1 MKIKIVGPFISNYSL
16 AHVNRNLA
24 RALSKSS
31 SENEIKIYQSTE
43 KLDKVPSQDDLKKFD
58 FINALWSREDFHA
71 DVAIYNDYPKSGHN
85 PHGLKDLDAD
95 LKLVFIAWEET
106 VYPKFWVDEI
116 NQYAHGVLAA
126 SEFNKEIFIR
136 NGINV
141 PIEVVGEG
149 IAIDMQKEPTKKYEL
164 KTQKKYKFLHI
175 STGRK
180 RKGIDVLI
188 KAYFEAFTKNDDVCL
203 VIKSF
208 PSADNL
214 VDEVIS
220 EFRTENSPEIEHI
233 YNPDLTDQD
242 IVNLI
247 HTCDAGVYPTRTE
260 GFGLTILE
268 SMWHGKP
275 TIVTNYSAHL
285 DFCNSENSFLI
296 DYELQDTLESEQV
309 NSGSKWAEP
318 DVEDLKETLR
328 YLYLGS
334 LSSSEFAKPETRNP
348 KPEKFSKSLN
358 EIKSD
363 ISTKVENAVR
373 TARNFT
379 WENTASNILSFIQK
393 IKGIEKAKDL
403 NLAVVSFY
411 NNEDGVAEYT
421 RDLYV
426 PLKAEFKNFYIFSNS
441 DISDRVNEDENFIIR
456 NWESGEKDFVN
467 VIQSIKDLE
476 IDILHVQYH
485 SGINFSIEALDLL
498 IQKSKDLNIK
508 VFVTIHALRD
518 KSFDLVKESKNLKLA
533 DRILIHNKEDFDY
546 YSAAFNNGKLFVHPK
561 FIAKKRSKNN
571 VRKALGLPQDA
582 LVIGTHGLINR
593 NKNIPE
599 IINAVGKLKND
610 YPNVIFF
617 GLSALSANNISAQEE
632 YEKCLKAIEANSLQ
646 DQSIIL
652 TEFLSVEQIEF
663 IMQAFD
669 LNVLAYI
676 EAGESA
682 SGAINKCFAA
692 GRPTLVSDIKAFQ
705 EFKNE
710 VYKVSAPD
718 AESMSNGIKKLLT
731 DQELQRKIVDNA
743 NNFIEENSYQNKGI
757 EMVKCY
763 FA

>member
-16 AHVNRNLA
+16 AQVNRNLA
-24 RALSKSS
+24 RAMSQSTS
-31 SENEIKIYQSTE
+31 DEIKLHQSAD
-43 KLDKVPSQDDLKKFD
+43 KLDKIPTQEDLKKFD
-58 FINALWSREDFHA
+58 FIDSLWSREDYPA
-71 DVAIYNDYPKSGHN
+71 DVVIYNDYPKTGHN
-85 PHGLKDLDAD
+85 PHGIKDLNAD

-116 NQYAHGVLAA
+116 NQHAHGILAA
-126 SEFNKEIFIR
+126 SAFNKDIFIR

-149 IAIDMQKEPTKKYEL
+149 IAIDMQKEPTEKYEL

-275 TIVTNYSAHL
+275 TIATNYSAHL

-296 DYELQDTLESEQV
+296 NYELQDTLESEQV

-318 DVEDLKETLR
+318 DVEELKETLK
-328 YLYLGS
+328 YLYASS
-334 LSSSEFAKPETRNP
+334 LSETEFQNYKLQITNY
-348 KPEKFSKSLN
+348 KSQE
-358 EIKSD
+358 EIRHD
-363 ISTKVENAVR
+363 ISSKVENSVR

-379 WENTASNILSFIQK
+379 WENTAKKVTNFIRK
-393 IKGIEKAKDL
+393 IKGIEEAKHK

-533 DRILIHNKEDFDY
+533 DKILIHNKEDFDY

-610 YPNVIFF
+610 HPNVIFF

-632 YEKCLKAIEANSLQ
+632 YEKCLKAIEANNLQ
-646 DQSIIL
+646 DQSIML